1 MSRIS
6 DNGLPRSVPTIAD
19 VPSSAY
25 NGYIVLAEATGS
37 LYVYTGAGY
46 SKITTTAEAG
56 VGEGTDE
63 GDGPEL

>member
-6 DNGLPRSVPTIAD
+6 DNGLPRSVPTLAD

-25 NGYIVLAEATGS
+25 NGYIVLVEATGA

-63 GDGPEL
+63 GDGPEI

>member
-6 DNGLPRSVPTIAD
+6 DNGLPRSVPTLTD

-25 NGYIVLAEATGS
+25 NGYIVLVEATGS

-46 SKITTTAEAG
+46 SKITTTAEVG

>member
-6 DNGLPRSVPTIAD
+6 DNGLPRSVPTLAD

-25 NGYIVLAEATGS
+25 NGYIVLVEATGS

-56 VGEGTDE
+56 VGEGADE
-63 GDGPEL
+63 GDGPEI

>member
-6 DNGLPRSVPTIAD
+6 DNGLPRSVPTLSD

-25 NGYIVLAEATGS
+25 NGYIVLVEATGA

-56 VGEGTDE
+56 VGEGTGE

>member
-6 DNGLPRSVPTIAD
+6 DNGLPRSVPTLAD

-25 NGYIVLAEATGS
+25 NGYIVLVEATGA

-46 SKITTTAEAG
+46 SKITTTAEEG
-56 VGEGTDE
+56 VGEGSDE